1 MRSKTVAK
9 QRAQTPG
16 NEAVRHIA
24 SAHHLL
30 KILREKLEEA
40 AEGHAEL
47 DKAIT
52 NLEVALSHL
61 TVKTGGML

>member
-1 MRSKTVAK
+1 MRSKTAGK
-9 QRAQTPG
+9 QQAQTPG

-30 KILREKLEEA
+30 KILREKLGEA

-52 NLEVALSHL
+52 SLEIALSHL

>member
-9 QRAQTPG
+9 HQAQTPG

-30 KILREKLEEA
+30 KILREKLGEA

-52 NLEVALSHL
+52 SLEIALSQL

>member
-1 MRSKTVAK
+1 MRSKTAAK
-9 QRAQTPG
+9 QQAQTPG
-16 NEAVRHIA
+16 NEAVQHIA

-30 KILREKLEEA
+30 KIQREELEEA

-61 TVKTGGML
+61 TLKTGGML

>member
-1 MRSKTVAK
+1 MRLKTAAK
-9 QRAQTPG
+9 QQAQTSG

-47 DKAIT
+47 DEAIT
-52 NLEVALSHL
+52 SLEIALSRL